1 MTDLRDTSSL
11 LADLLSFEASARL
24 GSFSRAADALGV
36 SQPAVSLRVRQL
48 ETRLGS
54 QLFSRGGRGVTLTT
68 DGFALWREAQA
79 GLEQVLGAVSAIQHR
94 RQRRDSLA
102 IATSSA
108 FASYW
113 LLPRMRGFQ
122 DKFPTIDLRVLT
134 ADQPLDLVEEGI
146 PLAVR
151 YGDGTWPEY
160 DSWKLAREIIVPVCS
175 PLYLERHGLVR
186 SVEHLSKHRLIDLH
200 ERRFRHLGWRDW
212 LGIAGA
218 PVKQISN
225 RLDFTDYALVVKAAL
240 AGDGIAL
247 GWQHLVGDLL
257 LEGQLVAAVPS
268 MVVTSNSYWVV
279 TPRGGRP
286 SKAVQRLRDWLL
298 REGETAEQNYARW
311 RRRNALIKLTARI
324 AVPAARHARTVRAAR

>member
-1 MTDLRDTSSL
+1 MAGLRDTSSL

-48 ETRLGS
+48 EKRLGS
-54 QLFSRGGRGVTLTT
+54 QLFARRGRGVTLTT
-68 DGFALWREAQA
+68 DGQTLWREAQA
-79 GLEQVLGAVSAIQHR
+79 GLEQLLGAVSAIQR
-94 RQRRDSLA
+94 RRRRRDSLA

-134 ADQPLDLVEEGI
+134 ADHPLDLAVEGI

-151 YGDGTWPEY
+151 YGDGTWTEY

-175 PLYLERHGLVR
+175 PLYLKRHGLVR
-186 SVEHLSKHRLIDLH
+186 SVGHLAKHRLIDLH
-200 ERRFRHLGWRDW
+200 ERRFNHLGWRDW

-218 PVKQISN
+218 PVKQVSN

-257 LEGQLVAAVPS
+257 LDGQLVAAVPY
-268 MVVTSNSYWVV
+268 MVATSNSYWVIA
-279 TPRGGRP
+279 PRGGRP

-298 REGETAEQNYARW
+298 GEGAAAEQHYAQW
-311 RRRNALIKLTARI
+311 RRRNALVKLTARV
-324 AVPAARHARTVRAAR
+324 AVPVTRQARAGRVTR